1 MAKYEWTKARI
12 LRWTLGVS
20 GWIFCIVLIFVV
32 EQYYRWHVCNF
43 ASRDGEPHSYNIY
56 EGATLDSLFTLLR
69 EDYEISTETD
79 PFYSAANMERLRRAA
94 AEMDAG
100 LGRAHELI
108 GDDHA

>member
-1 MAKYEWTKARI
+1 MAQTNINIRMDEDLKRSFDA
-12 LRWTLGVS
+12 
-20 GWIFCIVLIFVV
+20 FCEEVGMSMTT
-32 EQYYRWHVCNF
+32 
-43 ASRDGEPHSYNIY
+43 A
-56 EGATLDSLFTLLR
+56 FTLFAKKTVR
-69 EDYEISTETD
+69 EQRIPFEISTETD